1 MIRSIE
7 RVWRHWSG
15 RSVVPAMMLVYVV
28 SAPTDPNRK
37 NPGYGGVLPVPA
49 PSASSTTATRPDAL
63 LEQQHRDQRTARGRV
78 LYASGRAPQTTTT
91 VQRPETKVPCE
102 RRVVQGKA
110 PAPSPN
116 S

>member
-1 MIRSIE
+1 
-7 RVWRHWSG
+7 
-15 RSVVPAMMLVYVV
+15 
-28 SAPTDPNRK
+28 
-37 NPGYGGVLPVPA
+37 
-49 PSASSTTATRPDAL
+49 L
-63 LEQQHRDQRTARGRV
+63 LDQQHRDQRAARGRV
-78 LYASGRAPQTTTT
+78 LYASGRAPQANT

>member
-49 PSASSTTATRPDAL
+49 PTASSNTTARPEATVD
-63 LEQQHRDQRTARGRV
+63 QHRDQRAARGRV
-78 LYASGRAPQTTTT
+78 LYASGRAPQTTT
-91 VQRPETKVPCE
+91 VPRPETKVPCE